1 MKRIVL
7 LGAAA
12 ALVVL
17 AAAAWFVVTRDD
29 GSTLVSSSVGDGFRS
44 GEGTPLPDGFE
55 VAPGSS
61 LLGPVVVDGVDA
73 TGAPTSWFAVMLVED
88 DPVTVWKSYAA
99 QVAEFAPDNGID
111 ASVAPGCGTVE
122 LLPGDAVCDLIGD
135 VVDSDGTTRSMHASM
150 TSTPGDV
157 TGAYLLHLD
166 RYRFPTRAGYGVD
179 PVTPEPWRGDPLPA
193 PYPARP
199 RPSVGEPLAPETVA
213 YDGDNGRYVLLEGS
227 ELVAQYSDGSVTGG
241 FGVLLRIADGADLDA
256 VTQAYVEQATQFE
269 GEPVPPP
276 EVIEHAGTTVRV
288 YVPPGGAGGYDGM
301 LWSVDQPAGK
311 DDYLVYELIND

>member
-1 MKRIVL
+1 MKRRVL
-7 LGAAA
+7 LGAATM
-12 ALVVL
+12 LVVL
-17 AAAAWFVVTRDD
+17 GAGTWFVVTRDD
-29 GSTLVSSSVGDGFRS
+29 GSTQASYSVGDGVRS
-44 GEGTPLPDGFE
+44 GAGTALPDGFE

-73 TGAPTSWFAVMLVED
+73 AGTPTSWFAVLLVED

-99 QVAEFAPDNGID
+99 QVAEFAPDSGVD
-111 ASVAPGCGTVE
+111 ASVAPGCRTAD
-122 LLPGDAVCDLIGD
+122 LIPGDEVCDLIGA
-135 VVDSDGTTRSMHASM
+135 VVDSDGTTRSMQASM
-150 TSTPGDV
+150 ASTPGDV
-157 TGAYLLHLD
+157 TGAYLLRLD
-166 RYRFPTRAGYGVD
+166 RYRYPTRAGYGVD
-179 PVTPEPWRGDPLPA
+179 PMPPEPWRGDPLPA

-241 FGVLLRIADGADLDA
+241 FGVLLRMTDGADLDA